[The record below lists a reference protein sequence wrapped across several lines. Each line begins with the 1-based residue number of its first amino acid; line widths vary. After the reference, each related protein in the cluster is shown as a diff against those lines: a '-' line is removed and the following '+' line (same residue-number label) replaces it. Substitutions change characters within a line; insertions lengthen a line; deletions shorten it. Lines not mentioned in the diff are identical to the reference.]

1 MDLGFFAQANPPALK
16 RMSSFVSISSL
27 GSTSTVSLVG
37 EDPPSTAMPPLL
49 LRHDSSRL
57 SVVSAIDVP
66 VVTARQPVDPPG
78 LEMPS
83 TMSTDEEDD
92 DDSKTFATCLEE
104 EETNDEDDETKEKAL
119 FPYEAREE
127 EIRQQFEKLRKQK
140 GYWLKSILLG
150 ESGAPSIDMV
160 SEIHIEGDDDCW
172 VERFYV
178 NKDRVRIRYFRSIG
192 SNRFFRREPP
202 CGASRIIYMW
212 DLIRG
217 YTLSP
222 DEQKCMM
229 ERLDNLQEIVK
240 NMEGVSEEEYLGKIY
255 PGQRMTLIGRW
266 KRWRDTRQKANANN
280 DEGSTDQEESYLE
293 QEPYVYDSF

>member
-1 MDLGFFAQANPPALK
+1 
-16 RMSSFVSISSL
+16 
-27 GSTSTVSLVG
+27 
-37 EDPPSTAMPPLL
+37 
-49 LRHDSSRL
+49 
-57 SVVSAIDVP
+57 
-66 VVTARQPVDPPG
+66 
-78 LEMPS
+78 
-83 TMSTDEEDD
+83 MSTDEEDD

-240 NMEGVSEEEYLGKIY
+240 NMEGVSEEEYLVEKFIQDREWHWLAGGNVGGIQGRKPTRTTTKDPRTKKSRILNKNHMFMILFDIQRRRDKMFESKMKI
-255 PGQRMTLIGRW
+255 
-266 KRWRDTRQKANANN
+266 
-280 DEGSTDQEESYLE
+280 
-293 QEPYVYDSF
+293 